1 VANALALPL
10 STTKGVVKVFD
21 IRQTGGAVLEL
32 DDIIAGKV
40 PVHSVV
46 PVPPMPM
53 GKPGHTSP
61 GRQAE
66 DRGLAGTYIK
76 ASLGAHSHRKTG
88 GFHKPP
94 IKSRFWLIYI
104 GQETTGGL

>member
-1 VANALALPL
+1 
-10 STTKGVVKVFD
+10 VFD

-53 GKPGHTSP
+53 GQPGHT
-61 GRQAE
+61 GLGGKFVRQAVG
-66 DRGLAGTYIK
+66 RIAIMVLWI
-76 ASLGAHSHRKTG
+76 
-88 GFHKPP
+88 
-94 IKSRFWLIYI
+94 
-104 GQETTGGL
+104 